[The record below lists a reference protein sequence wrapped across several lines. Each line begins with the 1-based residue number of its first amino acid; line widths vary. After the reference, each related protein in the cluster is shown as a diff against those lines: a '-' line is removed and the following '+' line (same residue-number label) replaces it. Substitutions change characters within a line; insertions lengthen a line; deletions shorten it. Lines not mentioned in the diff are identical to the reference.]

1 MSACKLTGNR
11 NDILGLWGV
20 GHFDELSEEQLQE
33 LALFME
39 DAYRGKTTN
48 APERTRMLRSQC
60 LKRLTGAHDDPNEK
74 ARGLS
79 YPNEWVILNRAMLK
93 YTRRLLYMLSDAE
106 LMAFHRQLCRI
117 RQSWWYGKQSRAEAI
132 RQASASV
139 ADAPTP
145 RPQPTP
151 NVQPWTQGTAKER
164 PVSPTL
170 IILPADNAPVN

>member
-1 MSACKLTGNR
+1 MSACKLTANR

-20 GHFDELSEEQLQE
+20 GQFDDLREEQLLE
-33 LALFME
+33 LGLFME

-60 LKRLTGAHDDPNEK
+60 LKRLTGAPDDPSEK
-74 ARGLS
+74 ARGLG

-93 YTRRLLYMLSDAE
+93 YTRRLLYMLTDGE

-117 RQSWWYGKQSRAEAI
+117 RQSWWYGKESRAEAI

-139 ADAPTP
+139 SDAPTP
-145 RPQPTP
+145 RPKPIP
-151 NVQPWTQGTAKER
+151 DVQPWTRGQTKER
-164 PVSPTL
+164 SVSPTL